1 MRKVG
6 GKSNFCGNLI
16 KNARNSANMK
26 EEEVARKLQLEGL
39 NVDKSF
45 ISKVESSSVILKDFE
60 LLLIAKVLNIDLN
73 DIRDKIEFE

>member
-6 GKSNFCGNLI
+6 GKSNFCGKII
-16 KNARNSANMK
+16 KNARKSSNMK

-45 ISKVESSSVILKDFE
+45 VSKVESSSVILKDFE

-73 DIRDKIEFE
+73 EIRDKFEL